1 MSGWLQTTVDALSAK
16 VLPLFDAYWPDAEK
30 FFDSAFSTAIVG
42 AFLAAFA
49 GARAAQLIAEKTRN
63 KEELLREMRVTN
75 ATTMVAF
82 GICNTLLSAKKQH
95 IKSLKVQ
102 FDEQKALVRE
112 AMAKQQQGQAG
123 VVEFHANYLTLPAL
137 ALPLSTLQTQIFEK
151 LSLHGRPIALVT
163 TLIQSMDGLNV
174 AIKKRNELIE
184 SFKGSSLPHN
194 QLLAL
199 YYGFSFGGQVNQ
211 EYPDSVEAIYKQTD
225 DGIFFGVQL
234 CQELSDHGDQLAA
247 AFKKQF
253 GKGAPRIA
261 KPDFSKAKDAG
272 LMPNDGDYAD
282 WFNMFVERTDQPSG

>member
-1 MSGWLQTTVDALSAK
+1 
-16 VLPLFDAYWPDAEK
+16 
-30 FFDSAFSTAIVG
+30 
-42 AFLAAFA
+42 
-49 GARAAQLIAEKTRN
+49 
-63 KEELLREMRVTN
+63 
-75 ATTMVAF
+75 MVAF

-95 IKSLKVQ
+95 IKSLKEQ
-102 FDEQKALVRE
+102 FEEQKASVRE

-174 AIKKRNELIE
+174 AIKKRNDLIE

-211 EYPDSVEAIYKQTD
+211 EYP
-225 DGIFFGVQL
+225 
-234 CQELSDHGDQLAA
+234 ELGGGYLQA
-247 AFKKQF
+247 
-253 GKGAPRIA
+253 
-261 KPDFSKAKDAG
+261 
-272 LMPNDGDYAD
+272 N
-282 WFNMFVERTDQPSG
+282 